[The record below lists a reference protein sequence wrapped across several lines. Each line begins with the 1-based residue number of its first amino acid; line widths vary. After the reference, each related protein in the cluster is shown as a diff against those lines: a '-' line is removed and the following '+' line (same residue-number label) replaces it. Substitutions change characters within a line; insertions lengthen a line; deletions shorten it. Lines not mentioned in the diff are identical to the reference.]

1 MTTQEL
7 LQKSTSLF
15 ETKQYLTAKEY
26 AQAALEQE
34 HDCLG
39 ALFLLAQCDEA
50 LGKTKAMASSLF
62 KILSIDTSNE
72 RALEKLRKAGFLGK
86 SNADN
91 EVELVEKI
99 LDDGSVYLLP
109 MREDKIEGFGAMV
122 KSTMFYAGM
131 FKDNTIHGHGLM
143 KGTTG
148 SMFVGNFNQGNFEG
162 EGTLITEDYQV
173 KTTFNGSE
181 PDGKTPVEM
190 KWKNGNKVVFRLAKG
205 SLGEVNCWSDIK
217 FFKADGTSYP
227 IDVNKGDSI
236 DLVSGEIST
245 AQRSAIS
252 DGIDNVL
259 KNQSTSNHGIEYE
272 MVFVEG
278 GQFLFGA
285 QSVNRY
291 QPNYDPEADYRER
304 VSQKTVRDFYIG
316 KFLVTQKLWKEI
328 MGDNPASNKKGEY
341 YPIENVSNSE
351 ILEFIE
357 RIKHITGNKYRL
369 PTNVEWEY
377 VARGGKH
384 SKGFKYPGSDTLGD
398 VAWTVG
404 YGTYEVGKKKP
415 NELGIYDMLGNV
427 CEVTADG
434 YLRGGSEQP
443 VTDWYAYELDRR
455 CKLQYIKLCRIT
467 AWTKAF
473 LYKGDAN
480 VGFRLA
486 MDL

>member
-1 MTTQEL
+1 MNTHEL
-7 LQKSTSLF
+7 LQKSKGLF
-15 ETKQYLTAKEY
+15 ESKKYLIAKEY
-26 AQAALEQE
+26 AQAALEQDE
-34 HDCLG
+34 NCIE
-39 ALFLLAQCDEA
+39 ALFALAQCDEA
-50 LGKTKAMASSLF
+50 LGKTQAMASSLF
-62 KILSIDTSNE
+62 KVLSIDTSNV
-72 RALEKLRKAGFLGK
+72 RAIEKLRNTGFLGK
-86 SNADN
+86 EKVND

-131 FKDNTIHGHGLM
+131 FKDNTMHGHGLM

-181 PDGKTPVEM
+181 PDGKSPVEM
-190 KWKNGNKVVFRLAKG
+190 KWKNGNKVVFRLERD
-205 SLGEVNCWSDIK
+205 SLGDINSWSDIK
-217 FFKADGTSYP
+217 FFKADGTCYP
-227 IDVNKGDSI
+227 IELKNGDSI
-236 DLVSGEIST
+236 NLASGEMLT
-245 AQRSAIS
+245 TQRSTIS
-252 DGIDNVL
+252 GGIDNVL
-259 KNQSTSNHGIEYE
+259 KNPSATNNGFAYE
-272 MVFVEG
+272 MVYVEG

-291 QPNYDPEADYRER
+291 QPNYDPEATYREQ

-328 MGDNPASNKKGEY
+328 MGDNPASNKKGDY
-341 YPIENVSNSE
+341 FPIENVSNSE

-377 VARGGKH
+377 VARGGKQ
-384 SKGFKYPGSDTLGD
+384 SKGFKYPGSDSLNE
-398 VAWTVG
+398 VAWTDG
-404 YGTYEVGKKKP
+404 FGNHEVGKKKP
-415 NELGIYDMLGNV
+415 NELGVYDMLGNV

-434 YLRGGSEQP
+434 YLRGGGEHP

-455 CKLQYIKLCRIT
+455 RKLQYIRLCRIT